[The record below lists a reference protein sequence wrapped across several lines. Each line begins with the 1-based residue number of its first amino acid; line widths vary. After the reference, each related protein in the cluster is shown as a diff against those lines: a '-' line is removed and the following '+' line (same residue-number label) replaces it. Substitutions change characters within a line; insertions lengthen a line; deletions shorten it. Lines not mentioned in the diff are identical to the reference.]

1 MHLHDFLSTI
11 ITLLKEHGSLFKQL
25 SEGQNNPAAPVQLIS
40 PPKDEIL
47 DLKEF
52 MDLMHIG
59 TSTYRRRILDGTF
72 VPKIIGGKHYFLRS
86 EIEHLIRQNKK
97 KKPKKPA

>member
-1 MHLHDFLSTI
+1 MQLHDFLSTI
-11 ITLLKEHGSLFKQL
+11 ITLLKEHSSLFKQFA
-25 SEGQNNPAAPVQLIS
+25 EGQNNTPQPLQLIS

-59 TSTYRRRILDGTF
+59 TSTYRRRLLDGTF
-72 VPKIIGGKHYFLRS
+72 APKIIGGKHYFLRS
-86 EIEHLIRQNKK
+86 EIEYLIRQDKN